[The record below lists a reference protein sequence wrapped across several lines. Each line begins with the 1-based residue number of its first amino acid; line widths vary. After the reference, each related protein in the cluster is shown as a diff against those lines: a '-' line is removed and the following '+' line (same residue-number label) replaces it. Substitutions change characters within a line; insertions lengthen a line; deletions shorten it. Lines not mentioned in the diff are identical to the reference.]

1 MTEAAAVAYVVVAP
15 EPLRARVIHLAE
27 ERAALDP
34 ERRRVV
40 KPGDATYPEAACLAR
55 WCGDAEVAAIVFDV
69 RGGIFDRLTPQR
81 ALVAAWVD
89 DAFLRGRR

>member
-1 MTEAAAVAYVVVAP
+1 MPETAAVAYVVVAP
-15 EPLRARVIHLAE
+15 EPLRARVTRLAE

-34 ERRRVV
+34 ERRLVV
-40 KPGDATYPEAACLAR
+40 KPGDATYPEAARVAR
-55 WCGDAEVAAIVFDV
+55 WCGGAQVAAIVFDM
-69 RGGIFDRLTPQR
+69 RGRIFERLSPDR